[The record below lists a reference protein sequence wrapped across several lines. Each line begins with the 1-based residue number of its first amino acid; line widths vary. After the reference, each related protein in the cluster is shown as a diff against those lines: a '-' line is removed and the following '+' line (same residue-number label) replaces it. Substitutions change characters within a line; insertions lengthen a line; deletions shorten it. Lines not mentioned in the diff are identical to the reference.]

1 MSHGSKV
8 TFVGVPDPLLHSSD
22 LVQPFTEALTAKE
35 NIWRI
40 GKEHLA
46 MSFKSIMLSSAGWA
60 LHCSSGSFRVKGT
73 YSFTLLEKSLW
84 KFFFPSRE
92 MAGST
97 AKVNPAAGQSQATRS
112 KVRLVKR
119 SDGTKKKESE
129 QPVLLRATDFNAVL
143 LFFFE

>member
-1 MSHGSKV
+1 
-8 TFVGVPDPLLHSSD
+8 
-22 LVQPFTEALTAKE
+22 
-35 NIWRI
+35 
-40 GKEHLA
+40 
-46 MSFKSIMLSSAGWA
+46 
-60 LHCSSGSFRVKGT
+60 
-73 YSFTLLEKSLW
+73 
-84 KFFFPSRE
+84 

>member
-40 GKEHLA
+40 GREHLA

-60 LHCSSGSFRVKGT
+60 LHCSSRSFRLNGT

-84 KFFFPSRE
+84 RFFPSRE
-92 MAGST
+92 MAGRT
-97 AKVNPAAGQSQATRS
+97 AKVNPAAGQRQATRS

-119 SDGTKKKESE
+119 SDRTKKKESD
-129 QPVLLRATDFNAVL
+129 QPVLLRTTDFSAGL